1 MVFAYLS
8 MDALG
13 KRVQG
18 RLDATNLV
26 DLEQRLRKLGLDLI
40 EAAPEGLER
49 ARFSLLPPRAISR
62 RDIIT
67 FTLMLAQLTDSGV
80 RIVEGLT
87 DLKNSMDHPRFR
99 EVLGSMV
106 ESIEGGKSL
115 SDAIAEHPGVFDTVY
130 ASMVRAGE
138 KSGNLGE
145 ILKELAERM
154 KWRDE
159 LAAQTK
165 KIVMYPA
172 FVGVVVMG
180 VVLFLMVY
188 LVPQLA
194 GFITTMGGKVPL
206 QTRALI
212 AVSAFF
218 KEWWWLVVAL
228 PPVTIAALWI
238 AVSKSQGA
246 AYWWDGIVLGIP
258 KIGGIVE
265 KIILSRF
272 AATFAMM
279 YGSGITVLESLK
291 ITEDVA
297 GNRVVA
303 DAIARAGD
311 GIQQGQTISTAF
323 ASVGLFP
330 PLVLRMLAVG
340 ESTGALDTAL
350 RNVSYFYDRE
360 VQEGIDTVQAMIGPL
375 LTIILGG
382 ILGWIMSSVLGPIYD
397 VLGKIK
403 A

>member
-1 MVFAYLS
+1 
-8 MDALG
+8 
-13 KRVQG
+13 
-18 RLDATNLV
+18 
-26 DLEQRLRKLGLDLI
+26 
-40 EAAPEGLER
+40 
-49 ARFSLLPPRAISR
+49 
-62 RDIIT
+62 
-67 FTLMLAQLTDSGV
+67 
-80 RIVEGLT
+80 
-87 DLKNSMDHPRFR
+87 
-99 EVLGSMV
+99 
-106 ESIEGGKSL
+106 
-115 SDAIAEHPGVFDTVY
+115 
-130 ASMVRAGE
+130 
-138 KSGNLGE
+138 LGE